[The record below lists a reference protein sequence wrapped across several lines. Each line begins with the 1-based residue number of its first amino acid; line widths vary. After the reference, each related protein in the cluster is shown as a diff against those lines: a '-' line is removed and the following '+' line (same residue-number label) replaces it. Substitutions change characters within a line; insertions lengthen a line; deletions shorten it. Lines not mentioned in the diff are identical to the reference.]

1 MKIVILGTGSVAK
14 KFATIFAN
22 KGHSISICSRNID
35 SAKSKLSDILSDNI
49 CVVPPISA
57 IREAD
62 AVFLAFGGN
71 PTNSSDVKQILESYS
86 IPETLMSGKVVLD
99 ATNPF
104 SSTKPGCF
112 SDYFVNN
119 SLGETYQSFMP
130 GSRFYKAFNTI
141 GVLHLGNG
149 TFQNTQATMMYAGD
163 SSDADAINTVEALIR
178 DADFKPQWVGPMR
191 FARNLESIAELWVN
205 MAYFTKA
212 TKESFNN
219 FAISVLTK

>member
-14 KFATIFAN
+14 KFATVFSN
-22 KGHSISICSRNID
+22 KGHNISICSRNIE

-49 CVVPPISA
+49 CIAPTISA
-57 IREAD
+57 IEEAD
-62 AVFLAFGGN
+62 AILLAFGGN
-71 PTNSSDVKQILESYS
+71 PTNLSDVKKIIESYG
-86 IPETLMSGKVVLD
+86 ITKTLMSDKIVID

-112 SDYFVNN
+112 SEYFVNT
-119 SLGETYQSFMP
+119 SLGEVYQSLMI

-149 TFQNTQATMMYAGD
+149 TFNNTKATMMYAGD
-163 SSDADAINTVEALIR
+163 PSDSEAIDTVESLIR

-219 FAISVLTK
+219 FAISVLSK